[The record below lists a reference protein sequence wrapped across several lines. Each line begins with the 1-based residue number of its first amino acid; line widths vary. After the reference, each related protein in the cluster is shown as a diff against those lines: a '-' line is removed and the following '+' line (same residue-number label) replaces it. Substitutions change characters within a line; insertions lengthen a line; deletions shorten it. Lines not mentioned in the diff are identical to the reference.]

1 MSSRP
6 VPVIALTSLVAIAAP
21 GASQTTVIDEGS
33 YEITVR
39 GSEIGTENFTIRRS
53 GSGANASTVAQ
64 GRVVLDT
71 GEQIRTVLELR
82 GTALRP
88 VAYQVEVSGDNRRS
102 VRGRASANRFR
113 ATIVSGAGERMRE
126 FLTDDRAVIL
136 EDGIAHHH
144 YFVATALAG
153 DGTIPVIIPR
163 QSHQVTARVRDQGT
177 ETVQIGGR
185 EVSARHLSIRLPSLD
200 DRSVWV
206 DDQGRVLRMRIPDQE
221 LVAVRTSLP

>member
-1 MSSRP
+1 MSLRP
-6 VPVIALTSLVAIAAP
+6 VLAIALASLIAAP
-21 GASQTTVIDEGS
+21 AVSQTTVIDEGS

-39 GSEIGTENFTIRRS
+39 GSEIGTENFTIRQS

-82 GTALRP
+82 GAALRP
-88 VAYQVEVSGDNRRS
+88 VAYQVEVSGDERRS

-144 YFVATALAG
+144 YFLATG
-153 DGTIPVIIPR
+153 RSDDGSIPVIIPR
-163 QSHQVTARVRDQGT
+163 QSQQVTARVRDEGA
-177 ETVQIGGR
+177 ETIRVAGR
-185 EVSARHLSIRLPSLD
+185 EVTARHLSIRLPSLD